1 MRRRGV
7 LALPLSRDPS
17 SRFLPWIV
25 GFMVFLAALALAV
38 AMAVAN
44 AGAQWRQGLAGTLTV
59 QVMPLPQTPGAGTVE
74 ARTARA
80 VALLRK
86 SPGVAQAA
94 ALTESRIAEL
104 LRPWLGDREN
114 LADLPLPRLIDVRLA
129 PGAPADPA
137 ALAAALKSAVPG
149 TSVDDHGVWLRRF
162 TAFARA
168 IQATAAAV
176 VALISAAAIAVVVF
190 ATRSG
195 LAVHRE
201 AIEILHLIGARDATI
216 AREFQLQSMAL
227 GFKGGVIGLALAAA
241 TLAALF
247 HFAGRIDAAL
257 LPDLDLAPLQ
267 WAALA
272 LLPVA
277 AAVIGMETARRT
289 VLGALAEMA

>member
-1 MRRRGV
+1 MLG
-7 LALPLSRDPS
+7 LPLARDPS

-44 AGAQWRQGLAGTLTV
+44 AGAEWRQGLAGTLTV
-59 QVMPLPQTPGAGTVE
+59 QVMPIQGAPAKDDVE

-80 VALLRK
+80 VDLLRK
-86 SPGVAQAA
+86 SDGVARVEPLAPA
-94 ALTESRIAEL
+94 RIAEL
-104 LRPWLGDREN
+104 LKPWLGDREN
-114 LADLPLPRLIDVRLA
+114 LADLPLPRLIDVTLA
-129 PGAPADPA
+129 AAAPADPS
-137 ALAAALKSAVPG
+137 ALAARLKAAVPG

-168 IQATAAAV
+168 IQVTAGAV
-176 VALISAAAIAVVVF
+176 VLLISAAAIAVVVF

-247 HFAGRIDAAL
+247 YFAGRIDATL
-257 LPDLDLAPLQ
+257 LPGLDLGLVQ
-267 WAALA
+267 WGVLA

-289 VLGALAEMA
+289 VLGALARMA

>member
-1 MRRRGV
+1 MRRGV

-44 AGAQWRQGLAGTLTV
+44 AGSEWRQGLAGTLTV
-59 QVMPLPQTPGAGTVE
+59 QVMPLSQTPGAGTVE
-74 ARTARA
+74 ARTSQA

-86 SPGVAQAA
+86 TPGVAHAD
-94 ALTESRIAEL
+94 ALTESRIAQL
-104 LRPWLGDREN
+104 LKPWLGGQEN
-114 LADLPLPRLIDVRLA
+114 LADLPLPRLIDVTLTA
-129 PGAPADPA
+129 TAPADPA
-137 ALAAALKSAVPG
+137 ALAAALAAAVPG

-168 IQATAAAV
+168 IQLTAAAV

-241 TLAALF
+241 ILAGLF
-247 HFAGRIDAAL
+247 HFAGRIDATL
-257 LPDLDLAPLQ
+257 LPDLNLGPIQ
-267 WAALA
+267 WGALA
-272 LLPVA
+272 LLPVCA
-277 AAVIGMETARRT
+277 ALIGMETARRT
-289 VLGALAEMA
+289 VLGALSGMA

>member
-7 LALPLSRDPS
+7 LALPLARDPS

-44 AGAQWRQGLAGTLTV
+44 AGAKWRQGLAGTVTV
-59 QVMPLPQTPGAGTVE
+59 QVMPLPQTAGVGTVE

-80 VALLRK
+80 LELLRQTR
-86 SPGVAQAA
+86 GVAHAE
-94 ALTESRIAEL
+94 ALPDARIAEL
-104 LRPWLGDREN
+104 LQPWLGPQQN
-114 LADLPLPRLIDVRLA
+114 LADLPLPRLIDVTLA
-129 PGAPADPA
+129 RGAPADPA
-137 ALAAALKSAVPG
+137 ALAAQLKAAVPG

-227 GFKGGVIGLALAAA
+227 GFKGGVIGLALAAG

-247 HFAGRIDAAL
+247 HFAGRIDATL
-257 LPDLDLAPLQ
+257 LPDLDLGLVQ
-267 WAALA
+267 WGALA

-277 AAVIGMETARRT
+277 AALIGMETARRT